1 MSTALLTPVNLA
13 NGRVES
19 KNRWRKQILPFTTI
33 NYGGQKVTFDRKFMQ
48 DLISSFKARSHHQ
61 VPLQFADDRN
71 THTND
76 PERTRGYLQDLE
88 LAEDGLYGI
97 FELGEKGAKAI
108 AENADLGVSARILQG
123 YQRRVD
129 GKMFPAAMQH
139 VLATVDPYVPGMKP
153 WQQVDLAN
161 DDDTVTDTIDL
172 SSEAVMPGKTKKDDE
187 DQMVVVE
194 LSQSDYEAFQ
204 QMLSDQKA
212 VMALANEE
220 DDPENDD
227 TDDPES
233 DDTDDDG
240 EDTPPADDAGTSTT
254 ETGSTDD
261 DDDGDDD
268 EGDTEDTDSGDREPA
283 AAELSNAVD
292 DVARNQVLEL
302 TNQLRASEV
311 NREIDGLRRAGL
323 APAIINAARP
333 GLEAPPAAIELSNGE
348 STDHGQVLREVLHQ
362 VIELANSGHAAI
374 DLDTEFGILTGPD
387 PMDQRRK
394 QALEAWENE
403 QF

>member
-19 KNRWRKQILPFTTI
+19 NKRWRKQILPFTSI

-97 FELGEKGAKAI
+97 FELGEKGAKVI

-123 YQRRVD
+123 YQRQVD

-139 VLATVDPYVPGMKP
+139 VLATVDPFVPGMKP

-172 SSEAVMPGKTKKDDE
+172 SSEAVMPGMIKKDGE
-187 DQMVVVE
+187 DQKVTVE

-220 DDPENDD
+220 DDPEGDETD
-227 TDDPES
+227 GTDDG
-233 DDTDDDG
+233 DG
-240 EDTPPADDAGTSTT
+240 EDTPPVGDADTSNDDTGSADD
-254 ETGSTDD
+254 EDEEDDSTD
-261 DDDGDDD
+261 
-268 EGDTEDTDSGDREPA
+268 TGDREPV

-302 TNQLRASEV
+302 TNQLRDSEV
-311 NREIDGLRRAGL
+311 AREIDGLRRTGL
-323 APAIINAARP
+323 APAIVSAAEP
-333 GLEAPPAAIELSNGE
+333 GLRAPASQAIELSNGE
-348 STDHGQVLREVLHQ
+348 STDHGRVLRDVLHQ
-362 VIELANSGHAAI
+362 VIELANTGHAMV
-374 DLDTEFGILTGPD
+374 DLDMESGILTGSD
-387 PMDQRRK
+387 SVQQRRQ

-403 QF
+403 QY